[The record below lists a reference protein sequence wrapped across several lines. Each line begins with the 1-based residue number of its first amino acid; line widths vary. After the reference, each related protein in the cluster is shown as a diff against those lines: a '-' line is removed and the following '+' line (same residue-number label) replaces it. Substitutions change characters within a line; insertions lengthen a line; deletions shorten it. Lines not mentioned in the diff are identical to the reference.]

1 MRASPGGLAP
11 LRNCCGDLRVD
22 TRKGHIV
29 PHSFIDHAI
38 HDHSIHPLLGGESLW
53 LGQALLLGQA
63 NGLGPVISAAI
74 GLAVGAGGI
83 LLVNYLRGRDIKSRG
98 DAILEQAKSDAA
110 NLVKAAELEAKE
122 KALTQKQHFEAE
134 ANKIRDQLRKKET
147 ALDRREET
155 LQQAGDDLRK
165 QEKMVEANQRRLTEK
180 VQEANKR
187 SEEVKRVLNEQ
198 MQQLQQLSGLS
209 KEEAGQRLLKLLET
223 ELQADIGNKIL
234 KHERHVQEIA
244 EQKAQ
249 EIILTAMQRFA
260 ASHTADT
267 TTSTVDIPNDEM
279 KGRIIGREGRNIRAF
294 EKATGVDV
302 IIDDTPGVVI
312 VSGFD
317 PVRRE
322 IARQS
327 LDKLIADG
335 RIHPSRIEELVAETE
350 KEIEKF
356 IRRKGQ
362 EAAEEVNV
370 SGLHERVIYMLGR
383 LHFRTSFS
391 QNVLRHSIEVAFL
404 SGLMAEMIGLNP
416 ELARRAGLLH
426 DIGKA
431 ADHELE
437 GGHPKIGADLLKRH
451 GENETVVHA
460 ALGHHDQLTT
470 EYPYTLLVATSDA
483 CSASRP
489 GARRESLERYIKRME
504 ELESI
509 AKGFGGV
516 EQAFAIQ
523 AGRELR
529 VIVSARDT
537 DDSKAAKICRDIA
550 KAFEQQ
556 LTYPGEIKVTVVRES
571 RFVEVA
577 R

>member
-1 MRASPGGLAP
+1 
-11 LRNCCGDLRVD
+11 V
-22 TRKGHIV
+22 
-29 PHSFIDHAI
+29 
-38 HDHSIHPLLGGESLW
+38 
-53 LGQALLLGQA
+53 
-63 NGLGPVISAAI
+63 AAI
-74 GLAVGAGGI
+74 IGAAI
-83 LLVNYLRGRDIKSRG
+83 IKVLDKLRLK
-98 DAILEQAKSDAA
+98 DAATEANKLLEQAKADAG
-110 NLVKAAELEAKE
+110 NVQRQAELEAKE
-122 KALTQKQHFEAE
+122 KKLLAQQSIDQELAAQ
-134 ANKIRDQLRKKET
+134 RDETRKREKM
-147 ALDRREET
+147 LDRREEG
-155 LQQAGDDLRK
+155 LQQQAEDLRK
-165 QEKMVEANQRRLTEK
+165 QEKMVEVNQRKAADRLN
-180 VQEANKR
+180 EANRKNEQLEKIYQQQQQLLQKVSGMSR
-187 SEEVKRVLNEQ
+187 DEAIKQLNQLLEKEMSEE
-198 MQQLQQLSGLS
+198 
-209 KEEAGQRLLKLLET
+209 
-223 ELQADIGNKIL
+223 IGTRIL
-234 KHERHVQEIA
+234 KHERRITELCDQKSQEIL
-244 EQKAQ
+244 
-249 EIILTAMQRFA
+249 LTAMQRYA
-260 ASHTADT
+260 AAHTADS

-335 RIHPSRIEELVAETE
+335 RIHPSRIEELVQATTD
-350 KEIEKF
+350 EIEQF

-370 SGLHERVIYMLGR
+370 PGLHERVLYMLGR

-391 QNVLRHSIEVAFL
+391 QNVLRHSVEVAFL
-404 SGLMAEMIGLNP
+404 SGMLAEMIGLNGD
-416 ELARRAGLLH
+416 LARRCGLLH

-451 GENETVVHA
+451 GENEIVVHA
-460 ALGHHDQLTT
+460 ALGHHDLLVT
-470 EYPYTLLVATSDA
+470 EYPYTLIVATADA

-504 ELESI
+504 ELETI
-509 AKGFGGV
+509 AKGFPGV
-516 EQAFAIQ
+516 DQAFAIQ

-529 VIVSARDT
+529 VIANARDT
-537 DDSKAAKICRDIA
+537 DDAKAAKICRDIA
-550 KAFEQQ
+550 EAFEQQ

-571 RFVEVA
+571 RFTEVA